1 MPSVYQVS
9 TRDQFQIAII
19 CALPVEADAVGV
31 VLDETYEE
39 PDGALDSKLPDDPN
53 RYTLGRIGPHPVVLV
68 QLPGLGTLNA
78 TIGSGYLKRQFLKVH
93 LALVVGICGVIPRL
107 PDGTDVFLGDVVIS
121 VKAPRKADAVSDGL
135 ALSPTRDLPAVQQA
149 LASYLQVTQRSSGEP
164 KYHYP
169 GADHDRLFP
178 ARYQHRHPDS
188 TPCDLCSR
196 YSCTEGPGCIDT
208 FHLSCQEL
216 ECDHHVERSQ
226 IRRRS
231 DESPSGTV
239 PSPRVFYGEIGCTDL
254 VMRSGEDRDRF
265 AAEQAV
271 IGFEMEGAGVELY
284 LPSSVVVVKGGCDYA
299 DSHKEKRW
307 QPYAALS
314 AACCVKALLTEV
326 AGESQGLG
334 KEAWGGDQASLS
346 VAQGGPRFGE
356 HGVSSLPWEFCVGR
370 RQPYKWNFVILGHLD
385 TACNV
390 IGWKVSQTPDNAS
403 QATRSALYVDFRD
416 ASDISTLLAR

>member
-1 MPSVYQVS
+1 MPSVYQIS

-19 CALPVEADAVGV
+19 CALSVEADAVGG

-39 PDGALDSKLPDDPN
+39 PDDDLDSKLPDDPN

-78 TIGSGYLKRQFLKVH
+78 TIGSGYLKRQFPKVH
-93 LALVVGICGVIPRL
+93 LALVVGICGAIPRL

-121 VKAPRKADAVSDGL
+121 EGVPRKADAVSDGL
-135 ALSPTRDLPAVQQA
+135 TFNAAHNLSSMQHN
-149 LASYLQVTQRSSGEP
+149 LACYLQATQRSSGEP

-169 GADHDRLFP
+169 GTDHDRLFP

-188 TPCDLCSR
+188 MPCDLCSR
-196 YSCTEGPGCIDT
+196 YSRTEGPGCIDT
-208 FHLSCQEL
+208 FHLSCEDM
-216 ECDHHVERSQ
+216 ECDNHVERSQ

-239 PSPRVFYGEIGCTDL
+239 PRPRIFCGKIGCTDM

-265 AAEQAV
+265 AAEHAV
-271 IGFEMEGAGVELY
+271 VGFEMEGAGVELY
-284 LPSSVVVVKGGCDYA
+284 LPSSVVVVKGVCDYA

-314 AACCVKALLTEV
+314 AACCVQALLAEV
-326 AGESQGLG
+326 AGENQGLG
-334 KEAWGGDQASLS
+334 KEAWDGD
-346 VAQGGPRFGE
+346 
-356 HGVSSLPWEFCVGR
+356 
-370 RQPYKWNFVILGHLD
+370 
-385 TACNV
+385 
-390 IGWKVSQTPDNAS
+390 
-403 QATRSALYVDFRD
+403 
-416 ASDISTLLAR
+416 